1 MIFQYFDWR
10 ENFWLVLQYS
20 IAGVFVWLWSG
31 FGWAGCGWPNL
42 PILLASCYSIND
54 TSCTIHFHPQRPEAA
69 KHHRLCEGESKK
81 LDLQV
86 LQVCQGLCRL
96 VKMHSYALPPPGGHS
111 IEISA
116 TSAANKSSAPP
127 NGPFWN
133 SLPPARSTPDWCF

>member
-1 MIFQYFDWR
+1 MGLVELDVVDQIFQSCWQVATR
-10 ENFWLVLQYS
+10 S
-20 IAGVFVWLWSG
+20 MT
-31 FGWAGCGWPNL
+31 
-42 PILLASCYSIND
+42 LAVPS
-54 TSCTIHFHPQRPEAA
+54 TSTHRGAA

-127 NGPFWN
+127 NGPF
-133 SLPPARSTPDWCF
+133 

>member
-1 MIFQYFDWR
+1 MWLTKSSNLVGKLLLDPIF
-10 ENFWLVLQYS
+10 VS
-20 IAGVFVWLWSG
+20 MT
-31 FGWAGCGWPNL
+31 
-42 PILLASCYSIND
+42 LAVPS
-54 TSCTIHFHPQRPEAA
+54 TSTHRGAA

-127 NGPFWN
+127 NGPF
-133 SLPPARSTPDWCF
+133 